1 MTVDRPALPP
11 PDRVTLWPVEGGR
24 FGLDATFSGA
34 FGQDYAK
41 EHRSALKTAGL
52 KASLRHD
59 KAADRFEET
68 WTLRMGPLTADAARA
83 AVEAFL
89 GL

>member
-1 MTVDRPALPP
+1 MTIDRPALPP

-24 FGLDATFSGA
+24 FGIDATFSGA
-34 FGQDYAK
+34 FGKDYAK
-41 EHRSALKTAGL
+41 EHRSALKQGGL

-59 KAADRFEET
+59 KAGDRFDDQ
-68 WTLRMGPLTADAARA
+68 WTLRLGPLTADAARA

>member
-1 MTVDRPALPP
+1 MTIDRPALPP

-34 FGQDYAK
+34 FGKDYAK
-41 EHRSALKTAGL
+41 EHRAALKAGGL

-59 KAADRFEET
+59 KAPDRFDDT

-89 GL
+89 GV

>member
-1 MTVDRPALPP
+1 MTIDRPALPP

-34 FGQDYAK
+34 FGKDYAK
-41 EHRSALKTAGL
+41 EHRAALKAAGL

-59 KAADRFEET
+59 RAADRFDDT

-83 AVEAFL
+83 AVEGFL
-89 GL
+89 GV

>member
-11 PDRVTLWPVEGGR
+11 PDRISLWPVEGGR
-24 FGLDATFSGA
+24 FGIDATFSGA
-34 FGQDYAK
+34 FGKDYAK
-41 EHRSALKTAGL
+41 EHRAALKTAVL

-59 KAADRFEET
+59 KASDRFDDT
-68 WTLRMGPLTADAARA
+68 YTLRMGPLTADAARA